1 MPSPL
6 SSNASTPTPSS
17 STGTASRSSSNGAGK
32 DFGQMLQGSPTASAT
47 PAPSAT
53 SKAPTPSGTG
63 APQDGNADKGA
74 RHPADA
80 DTGSTDAGAA
90 TSTPPTGQTASTDKD
105 KPSDSDEA
113 PWPPLGLAGLVL
125 AVPVPAEPTALVPP
139 PGTGLDADA
148 GALPAAAPA
157 LPGPALP
164 ASTQAGSAT
173 APLAGTASAASSAD
187 AEISTQ
193 PLPEMVLGHQA
204 LDAADDADG
213 LLMGDRAPPVPLQA
227 PLPAALQDLK
237 AALAS
242 TPVFNGEPT
251 PAPTLGD
258 DGFDQAIGAR
268 VSWLADQKIGHAH
281 IRLNP
286 EDLGPVDVRLQMNG
300 DKVHAS
306 FSSPH
311 VDVRQALES
320 SLPRLRELLGEQG
333 FQLAHA
339 DVGHQGAGD
348 GSPSGQSAGGSAG
361 AGGDGEPSRGDT
373 TVSAAQLIR
382 QRGLL
387 DAYA

>member
-1 MPSPL
+1 MPSAL
-6 SSNASTPTPSS
+6 SS
-17 STGTASRSSSNGAGK
+17 STGTGSTPSTGSSSARSTGSGK
-32 DFGQMLQGSPTASAT
+32 EFGQMLQGSPETAAKAPPASKAQ
-47 PAPSAT
+47 PGKAGAPSH
-53 SKAPTPSGTG
+53 G
-63 APQDGNADKGA
+63 APANPDGSA
-74 RHPADA
+74 
-80 DTGSTDAGAA
+80 
-90 TSTPPTGQTASTDKD
+90 D
-105 KPSDSDEA
+105 KPSSAATDSDTTPTEAATAASPPTSPAADDKDTASEGDDA

-125 AVPVPAEPTALVPP
+125 AVPVPTDGVASTPAASA
-139 PGTGLDADA
+139 TGVDA
-148 GALPAAAPA
+148 GLPAAAPT
-157 LPGPALP
+157 LP
-164 ASTQAGSAT
+164 AA
-173 APLAGTASAASSAD
+173 APLAAGAPASPAATAAMAD
-187 AEISTQ
+187 SDGEITTQ
-193 PLPEMVLGHQA
+193 QLPDMILGQQA
-204 LDAADDADG
+204 LDAADDADS
-213 LLMGDRAPPVPLQA
+213 LLIGDRTPPAPLQA

-242 TPVFNGEPT
+242 TAAFNGEPT
-251 PAPTLGD
+251 PTPTLGD

-268 VSWLADQKIGHAH
+268 LGWLADQKIGHAH

-339 DVGHQGAGD
+339 DVGHQNSGD
-348 GSPSGQSAGGSAG
+348 GSPSSSPGGG
-361 AGGDGEPSRGDT
+361 TGLGGGDGEPSRGEAT
-373 TVSAAQLIR
+373 MSAAQLIR

>member
-1 MPSPL
+1 MPSAL
-6 SSNASTPTPSS
+6 SS
-17 STGTASRSSSNGAGK
+17 STGTGSTASTASSTRSTGSGK
-32 DFGQMLQGSPTASAT
+32 DFGQMLQGSPAAEAKPK
-47 PAPSAT
+47 PA
-53 SKAPTPSGTG
+53 SKAPASNSAPANPDGSADRPS
-63 APQDGNADKGA
+63 
-74 RHPADA
+74 
-80 DTGSTDAGAA
+80 SAA
-90 TSTPPTGQTASTDKD
+90 TDSDTTPTEAATASSPPTSPAADDKD
-105 KPSDSDEA
+105 TAIEGDDA

-125 AVPVPAEPTALVPP
+125 AVPVPTDGVAPTPAASA
-139 PGTGLDADA
+139 TGVDA
-148 GALPAAAPA
+148 GLPAAAPT
-157 LPGPALP
+157 LP
-164 ASTQAGSAT
+164 AA
-173 APLAGTASAASSAD
+173 APLAAGAPASSAVTAATAD
-187 AEISTQ
+187 SDGEITTQ
-193 PLPEMVLGHQA
+193 QLPDMILGQQA
-204 LDAADDADG
+204 LDGADDADS
-213 LLMGDRAPPVPLQA
+213 LLIGDRAPPAPLQA

-242 TPVFNGEPT
+242 PAAFNGEPT
-251 PAPTLGD
+251 PTPTLGD

-268 VSWLADQKIGHAH
+268 LGWLADQKIGHAH

-339 DVGHQGAGD
+339 DVGHQNSGD
-348 GSPSGQSAGGSAG
+348 GSPSSSPGGG
-361 AGGDGEPSRGDT
+361 TGLGGGDGEPSRGEAT
-373 TVSAAQLIR
+373 MSAAQLIR

>member
-1 MPSPL
+1 MPSAL
-6 SSNASTPTPSS
+6 SS
-17 STGTASRSSSNGAGK
+17 STGTGSTSNTGSTASSTRSTGSGK
-32 DFGQMLQGSPTASAT
+32 EFGQMLQGSPAAEAKPKPATKAPASNSAPASQDGGADTPASSAADSDGATTEAATAS
-47 PAPSAT
+47 S
-53 SKAPTPSGTG
+53 
-63 APQDGNADKGA
+63 
-74 RHPADA
+74 
-80 DTGSTDAGAA
+80 
-90 TSTPPTGQTASTDKD
+90 PPTSPAADDKD
-105 KPSDSDEA
+105 TAIEGDDA

-125 AVPVPAEPTALVPP
+125 AVPVPTDGVAPTPAASA
-139 PGTGLDADA
+139 TGVDA
-148 GALPAAAPA
+148 GLPAAAPT
-157 LPGPALP
+157 LP
-164 ASTQAGSAT
+164 AA
-173 APLAGTASAASSAD
+173 APLAAGAPASSAVTAATAD
-187 AEISTQ
+187 SDGEITTQ
-193 PLPEMVLGHQA
+193 QLPDMILGQQA
-204 LDAADDADG
+204 LDGADDADS
-213 LLMGDRAPPVPLQA
+213 LLIGDRTPPAPLQA

-242 TPVFNGEPT
+242 PAAFNGEPT
-251 PAPTLGD
+251 PTPTLGD

-268 VSWLADQKIGHAH
+268 LGWLADQKIGHAH

-339 DVGHQGAGD
+339 DVGHQNSGD
-348 GSPSGQSAGGSAG
+348 GSPSSSPGGG
-361 AGGDGEPSRGDT
+361 TGLGGGDGEPSRGEAT
-373 TVSAAQLIR
+373 MSAAQLIR

>member
-1 MPSPL
+1 MPSAL
-6 SSNASTPTPSS
+6 SS
-17 STGTASRSSSNGAGK
+17 STGTGSTSNTGSTASSTRSTGSGK
-32 DFGQMLQGSPTASAT
+32 EFGQMLQGSPAAEAKPK
-47 PAPSAT
+47 PA
-53 SKAPTPSGTG
+53 SKAPASNS
-63 APQDGNADKGA
+63 APASQDGG
-74 RHPADA
+74 A
-80 DTGSTDAGAA
+80 DTPASSAADSDGATTEAA
-90 TSTPPTGQTASTDKD
+90 TASSPPTSPAADDKD
-105 KPSDSDEA
+105 TAIEGDDA

-125 AVPVPAEPTALVPP
+125 AVPVPTDGVAPTPAASA
-139 PGTGLDADA
+139 TGVDAD
-148 GALPAAAPA
+148 LPAAAPT
-157 LPGPALP
+157 LP
-164 ASTQAGSAT
+164 AA
-173 APLAGTASAASSAD
+173 APLAAGAPASSAVTAATAD
-187 AEISTQ
+187 SDGEITTQ
-193 PLPEMVLGHQA
+193 QLPDMILGQQA
-204 LDAADDADG
+204 LDGADDADS
-213 LLMGDRAPPVPLQA
+213 LLIGDRTPPAPLQA

-242 TPVFNGEPT
+242 PAAFNGEPT
-251 PAPTLGD
+251 PTPTLGD

-268 VSWLADQKIGHAH
+268 LGWLADQKIGHAH

-339 DVGHQGAGD
+339 DVGHQNSGD
-348 GSPSGQSAGGSAG
+348 GSPSSSPGGG
-361 AGGDGEPSRGDT
+361 TGLGGGDGEPSRGEAT
-373 TVSAAQLIR
+373 MSAAQLIR